1 MICQHE
7 RTSDAYAHAP
17 QLALKGCEW
26 ARDGGEEMSRAHT
39 GSGLS
44 FDAAAAEH
52 ASTCARVDAAVA
64 GAMLVVAEFEE
75 LAGHLA
81 ASVPKKKKT
90 PGLNLPALEA
100 DSRAPSSSASPTP
113 AAGMS
118 ASDAGEMRV
127 RGEPEARGAGVVG
140 PACKPGIRNITGKD
154 QEHHTRFWPE
164 YRPKYTEDDC
174 SSDGQEEVD
183 AESTGSCDAPE
194 VDATTRSPVR
204 GRGEAQQAEDT
215 DEEEPWPRRPGDAGR
230 RPRRL
235 MVSSDDED
243 A

>member
-113 AAGMS
+113 AGVADIPAAAGMS

-127 RGEPEARGAGVVG
+127 RGEPEARGAGVVV
-140 PACKPGIRNITGKD
+140 
-154 QEHHTRFWPE
+154 PE
-164 YRPKYTEDDC
+164 
-174 SSDGQEEVD
+174 
-183 AESTGSCDAPE
+183 
-194 VDATTRSPVR
+194 
-204 GRGEAQQAEDT
+204 
-215 DEEEPWPRRPGDAGR
+215 
-230 RPRRL
+230 
-235 MVSSDDED
+235 DED
-243 A
+243 GENPKGLIG